1 MDFDWIIGVFVFMV
15 FIGWSFSYYFAM
27 FQMPGPSFELA
38 ADSGQ
43 QKIMDFLAVD
53 VYEAPVKYYSA
64 DAVAN
69 GVMQA
74 KALWYAGERNSTIVF
89 GVGSLPCILDGNDVY
104 WQANVGAGYN
114 YYTIMFAD
122 ANTTLNCTGTFST
135 TGANLTSPWA
145 LQKRE
150 MISTAKISEM
160 EAASYNDF
168 RSSISLRHNFKIM
181 IEKTSGNVEY
191 GKGIPSGPVNVN
203 SRRTERKVFE
213 TGELANITIAVW

>member
-1 MDFDWIIGVFVFMV
+1 MDFDWIIGVFVFMF

-27 FQMPGPSFELA
+27 FQVQGSSFELA

-43 QKIMDFLAVD
+43 QKVMDFLAVD
-53 VYEAPVKYYSA
+53 VYEAPVKYYSGGA
-64 DAVAN
+64 ASAVLK
-69 GVMQA
+69 A
-74 KALWYAGERNSTIVF
+74 KSLWYAGERNSTIVF
-89 GVGSLPCILDGNDVY
+89 GGGSLPCMLDGNDVY

-122 ANTTLNCTGTFST
+122 ANTTLNCTGTFAT

-145 LQKRE
+145 LEKRE

-160 EAASYNDF
+160 EGMSYSSF
-168 RSSISLRHNFKIM
+168 RSSISLRHNFMIT

-191 GKGIPSGPVNVN
+191 GKAIPSGPVNVN

>member
-27 FQMPGPSFELA
+27 FQVQGSSFELA

-43 QKIMDFLAVD
+43 QKVMDFLAVD
-53 VYEAPVKYYSA
+53 VYEAPVKYYSSGTVA
-64 DAVAN
+64 D
-69 GVMQA
+69 GVLKA
-74 KALWYAGERNSTIVF
+74 KSLWYAGERNSTIVF
-89 GVGSLPCILDGNDVY
+89 GGGSLPCRLDGNDVY

-122 ANTTLNCTGTFST
+122 VNTTLNCTGTFAT

-145 LQKRE
+145 LEKRE

-160 EAASYNDF
+160 EGMSYSSF
-168 RSSISLRHNFKIM
+168 RNGISLRHNFMIT

-191 GKGIPSGPVNVN
+191 GKAIPSGPVNVN
-203 SRRTERKVFE
+203 SRKTERKVFE